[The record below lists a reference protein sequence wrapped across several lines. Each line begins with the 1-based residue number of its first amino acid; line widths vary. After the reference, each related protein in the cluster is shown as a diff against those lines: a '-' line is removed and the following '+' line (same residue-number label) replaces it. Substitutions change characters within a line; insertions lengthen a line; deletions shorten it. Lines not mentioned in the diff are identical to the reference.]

1 MIKTFSFIII
11 AILGFQYSSSVT
23 VKAIT
28 YNIRLATTADRE
40 NQWDNRKEE
49 VAAFLLDQHADF
61 IGIQEAL
68 WEQVEFLAGRLG
80 EYEYIGVGR
89 DDGNEKGEAMLIF
102 YKKDKWKLDGDR
114 TLWLSDTPK
123 KVSKGW
129 DAACNRTL
137 TQGVFEHK
145 SGKRLAVWNTHFDHV
160 GQKARRNSV
169 DLILEQAANKTMEIP
184 IILMGDFNLT
194 PDTDLYSQLNSVF
207 TDSALSS
214 THKKSLHEG
223 TYNGFDIES
232 KCARRIDYIF
242 YNGET
247 VKATNYHVPA
257 PKTNKNLHLSDHLP
271 VITEFELK

>member
-1 MIKTFSFIII
+1 MIKTFSAIIL
-11 AILGFQYSSSVT
+11 AILSCQYSSSVT

-28 YNIRLATTADRE
+28 YNIRLATTADQE
-40 NQWDNRKEE
+40 NQWNNRKEE
-49 VAAFLLDQHADF
+49 VADFLIDLHADF

-68 WEQVEFLAGRLG
+68 WEQVEFLAGRLDQ
-80 EYEYIGVGR
+80 YDYIGVGR
-89 DDGNEKGEAMLIF
+89 DDGKEKGEAMLIF
-102 YKKDKWKLDGDR
+102 YKKDKWKLDNEQ
-114 TLWLSDTPK
+114 TLWLSETPK

-137 TQGVFEHK
+137 TQGVFVHK
-145 SGKRLAVWNTHFDHV
+145 NGKRLAVWNTHFDHV
-160 GQKARRNSV
+160 GQKARQNSV
-169 DLILEQAANKTMEIP
+169 DLILEQTKNNTKEEP

-194 PDTDLYSQLNSVF
+194 PDTDLYSQLNSAF
-207 TDSALSS
+207 IDSAISS
-214 THKKSLHEG
+214 VHKKSLHEG

-232 KCARRIDYIF
+232 KCERRIDYIF

-271 VITEFELK
+271 VITEFELR